1 MPDSPVHN
9 VKALYRRIGGWWRAN
24 VNIRS
29 FTQQPCNRLPRV
41 CWCIPEDAPKR
52 LCLNI
57 SIVGRR
63 LPLAFYTADKGGT
76 SGFRAEALSFVHQFQ
91 GFVDVTLFHRLLN
104 TIVEV
109 GFGIAEHRF
118 AFLAA
123 GAAAAAGAAT
133 GAAVLPTVTGP
144 GPEEPNSG
152 PTSTLEV
159 LLVFTFSFSTPS
171 VVCLAIG
178 SGISGAALPAPLA

>member
-1 MPDSPVHN
+1 MQQAAARAKGASRRMHL
-9 VKALYRRIGGWWRAN
+9 KAVPKHQHCGETI
-24 VNIRS
+24 
-29 FTQQPCNRLPRV
+29 TPCL
-41 CWCIPEDAPKR
+41 
-52 LCLNI
+52 
-57 SIVGRR
+57 
-63 LPLAFYTADKGGT
+63 YTADKGGT

-118 AFLAA
+118 ALAA